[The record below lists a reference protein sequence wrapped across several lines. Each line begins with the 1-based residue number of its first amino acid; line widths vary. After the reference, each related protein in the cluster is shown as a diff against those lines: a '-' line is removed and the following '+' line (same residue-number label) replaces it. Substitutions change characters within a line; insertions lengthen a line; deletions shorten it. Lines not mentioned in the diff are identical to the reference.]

1 MWNNERAI
9 PCYELFY
16 SKTGTRPSVVA
27 ANQQEVQDLE

>member
-1 MWNNERAI
+1 MWNNECAI

-16 SKTGTRPSVVA
+16 SKTGTRPSAVA